1 MNDFEANLAAERQA
15 AIRLLLRQPLVTAA
29 THPDE
34 FPLIRRHADELSRQ
48 FGQVLGYRLTVEP
61 GFARLHKAGLGRDS
75 GRRLERGSG
84 APFTPRTYAYLTLAL
99 AALVTAPEQLLLS
112 EVVTRTRAA
121 AAEAGIDL
129 GEPNRVTE
137 RRALVA
143 ALKQLM
149 TWRVLAEDEGTVEA
163 YAGDDDADAL
173 LTIDREIARRLV
185 SGPIGQATSP
195 DDLIER
201 AASPGEAGP
210 RHRIRRLLVETPV
223 VYVDDLTEDDRDWLR
238 RSQRR
243 EQRILED
250 FAGLR
255 AEIRAEGVSLVDPEQ
270 ELTDVRFPGTGT
282 VAWAALLLLGEL
294 VAELNPVSGTG
305 AGSTGAGST
314 GAGGTGASGT
324 GAGGTPTAAIPDGL
338 VEARLTAL
346 ADKHKTAWSRE
357 LTGSPDLL
365 KDAVTDLLR
374 RMCLIRPARPPEEGW
389 LLSAA
394 AARYAPEVTT

>member
-1 MNDFEANLAAERQA
+1 MNDFAENLAAERRT
-15 AIRLLLRQPLVTAA
+15 AIRLLLRHPLVTAA

-34 FPLIRRHADELSRQ
+34 FPLIRRHADELARQ

-61 GFARLHKAGLGRDS
+61 GFARLHKAGLGHDA

-112 EVVTRTRAA
+112 EVVARTRAA

-149 TWRVLAEDEGTVEA
+149 TWRVLAEDEGSVDS
-163 YAGDDDADAL
+163 YAGDGEADAL
-173 LTIDREIARRLV
+173 LTIDREIARHLV
-185 SGPIGQATSP
+185 SGPVSQAAAP
-195 DDLIER
+195 HDLIER
-201 AASPGEAGP
+201 AVDPGEAGP
-210 RHRIRRLLVETPV
+210 RHRVRRMLVETPV
-223 VYVDDLTEDDRDWLR
+223 VYVDELTEEERDWLR

-255 AEIRAEGVSLVDPEQ
+255 AEIRAEGVALIDSEQ
-270 ELTDVRFPGTGT
+270 ELTDTQFPGTGT
-282 VAWAALLLLGEL
+282 VAWAALLLVGRLA
-294 VAELNPVSGTG
+294 AELTP
-305 AGSTGAGST
+305 
-314 GAGGTGASGT
+314 ASGT
-324 GAGGTPTAAIPDGL
+324 AGVPIPDGRAEEHL
-338 VEARLTAL
+338 RLLTEQ
-346 ADKHKTAWSRE
+346 HGGAWSAE
-357 LTGSPDLL
+357 LTSSPALLTDAVFDLL
-365 KDAVTDLLR
+365 H
-374 RMCLIRPARPPEEGW
+374 RMRLIRPLLPQERESGW
-389 LLSAA
+389 LLTAA
-394 AARYAPEVTT
+394 AARYAPEVTR

>member
-1 MNDFEANLAAERQA
+1 MNDFAENLAAERQR
-15 AIRLLLRQPLVTAA
+15 AIRLLLRQPLVTPA

-34 FPLIRRHADELSRQ
+34 FPLIRRHADELARQ

-61 GFARLHKAGLGRDS
+61 GFARLHKAGLGRDA

-84 APFTPRTYAYLTLAL
+84 APFTPRTYAYLALAL

-149 TWRVLAEDEGTVEA
+149 AWRVLAEDEGSVDS
-163 YAGDDDADAL
+163 YAGDDEADAL

-185 SGPIGQATSP
+185 SGPVSQATTP
-195 DDLIER
+195 HDLIEK
-201 AASPGEAGP
+201 AADPGEAGP
-210 RHRIRRLLVETPV
+210 RHRVRRLLIETPV
-223 VYVDDLTEDDRDWLR
+223 VYVDDLAEDERDWLR

-243 EQRILED
+243 EQRTLED

-255 AEIRAEGVSLVDPEQ
+255 AEIRAEGVALIDPEQ
-270 ELTDVRFPGTGT
+270 ELTDTQFPGTGT
-282 VAWAALLLLGEL
+282 VAWAALLLVGKLA
-294 VAELNPVSGTG
+294 AELTPDSGTVG
-305 AGSTGAGST
+305 V
-314 GAGGTGASGT
+314 
-324 GAGGTPTAAIPDGL
+324 AIPGGR
-338 VEARLTAL
+338 VEEHLNVLIEEHRG
-346 ADKHKTAWSRE
+346 AWSRE
-357 LTGSPDLL
+357 LTGSPALLTDAVLDLL
-365 KDAVTDLLR
+365 H
-374 RMCLIRPARPPEEGW
+374 RMCLIRPARPPETGW
-389 LLSAA
+389 LLTAA
-394 AARYAPEVTT
+394 AARYAPEVTR

>member
-1 MNDFEANLAAERQA
+1 MNDFAENLAAERRT
-15 AIRLLLRQPLVTAA
+15 AIRLLLRHPLVTAA

-34 FPLIRRHADELSRQ
+34 FPLIRRHADELARQ

-61 GFARLHKAGLGRDS
+61 GFARLHKAGLGHDA

-112 EVVTRTRAA
+112 EVVARTRAA

-149 TWRVLAEDEGTVEA
+149 TWRVLAEDEGSVDS
-163 YAGDDDADAL
+163 YAGDGEADAL
-173 LTIDREIARRLV
+173 LTIDREIARHLV
-185 SGPIGQATSP
+185 SGPVSQAAAP
-195 DDLIER
+195 HDLIER
-201 AASPGEAGP
+201 AADPGEAGP
-210 RHRIRRLLVETPV
+210 RHRVRRMLVETPV
-223 VYVDDLTEDDRDWLR
+223 VYVDELTEEERDWLR

-255 AEIRAEGVSLVDPEQ
+255 AEIRAEGVALIDSEQ
-270 ELTDVRFPGTGT
+270 ELTDTQFPGTGT
-282 VAWAALLLLGEL
+282 VAWAALLLVGRLA
-294 VAELNPVSGTG
+294 AELTPANGTVG
-305 AGSTGAGST
+305 V
-314 GAGGTGASGT
+314 
-324 GAGGTPTAAIPDGL
+324 PIPDGRAEEHL
-338 VEARLTAL
+338 RLLTEQ
-346 ADKHKTAWSRE
+346 HRGAWSQE
-357 LTGSPDLL
+357 LTSSPALLTDAVLDLL
-365 KDAVTDLLR
+365 H
-374 RMCLIRPARPPEEGW
+374 RMRLIRPLLPQERESGW
-389 LLSAA
+389 LLTAA
-394 AARYAPEVTT
+394 AARYAPEVTR